1 MKHLPS
7 NSALKAFIAAARH
20 MSFTQAGSD
29 LNITAGAISRQIQSL
44 EDFLGKKLF
53 VRRHK
58 KIELSETGRQYLAE
72 IRTPLSRIAAASERI
87 RSENAPRSFS
97 ICAYPTFAI
106 RWLIPKW
113 GSLYDAYPEIDVRLT
128 TSLNPA
134 DFDQGEYDMA
144 IQVMPEGQKIAGLET
159 VKLLD
164 ILMFPVASPE
174 VAAQINSY
182 DDLGKFQFLHGNPR
196 PHDWHRWFE
205 AAGIR
210 DLDPEGG
217 MRFESSNLALHAA
230 IEGLGVTM
238 GIEALVEEDL
248 KAGKL
253 VRLFD
258 IARKSDS
265 PFQLAYPSA
274 RKNDPMI
281 IAIRDWLLAQTRTI
295 PGA

>member
-1 MKHLPS
+1 
-7 NSALKAFIAAARH
+7 
-20 MSFTQAGSD
+20 MSFTQAGID
-29 LNITAGAISRQIQSL
+29 LNITAGAVSRQIQSL
-44 EDFLGKKLF
+44 EYFLGKKLF

-58 KIELSETGRQYLAE
+58 KIELSETGRLYLAE
-72 IRTPLSRIAAASERI
+72 IRGPLSRIDAASARI
-87 RSENAPRSFS
+87 RSENTPRSFS

-106 RWLIPKW
+106 RWLIPRW
-113 GSLYDAYPEIDVRLT
+113 GSLFNTYPELDVRLT

-134 DFDQGEYDMA
+134 DFDHGEYDMA

-164 ILMFPVASPE
+164 IDMFPVASPE
-174 VAAQINSY
+174 VAAQIQTY
-182 DDLGKFQFLHGNPR
+182 EDLGKFRFLHGNPR

-205 AAGIR
+205 AAGIS
-210 DLDPEGG
+210 DLNPEQG

-238 GIEALVEEDL
+238 GIAALVEDDL
-248 KAGKL
+248 ETGKL

-265 PFQLAYPSA
+265 PFQLAWPTA
-274 RKNDPMI
+274 RRNDPVI
-281 IAIRDWLLAQTRTI
+281 IAVRDWLLAQSGMSSA
-295 PGA
+295 P